1 MIIVNNN
8 KCNSCGLCVQICH
21 EYCIEQNN
29 ESIEINYGY
38 CSTCTQCIAVCP
50 SQALTW
56 DNFEPA
62 AFDKEQL
69 PSSSQLDELLKQR
82 RTVRDFKKEKID
94 RELLNEIA
102 DYANYAP
109 THNFNMRLIIVDDD
123 SFIEQIDKE
132 LYSFN
137 KRLYRYIFKPEIIHT
152 IIKIFTPDRE
162 FEYSKAKPKLE
173 MSLKTGKAIRSFP
186 AALLFIIADQRIPL
200 SLESAQFALYN
211 INLYALTKGIA
222 CRNMVGNQMFL
233 NRSKVIWNL
242 LGLQKHEK
250 IFGTMALGHPA
261 VKFSNKVAGKKMPV
275 QWNGKESN

>member
-1 MIIVNNN
+1 MIIVDSN
-8 KCNSCGLCVQICH
+8 KCNCCRLCIQICH

-29 ESIEINYGY
+29 ETIEINYRY

-56 DNFEPA
+56 DNSEPV
-62 AFDKEQL
+62 AFDKKQF
-69 PSSSQLDELLKQR
+69 PTSSQLDELLKER
-82 RTVRDFKKEKID
+82 RTVRDFKKEKIK
-94 RELLNEIA
+94 RELLNEIT

-109 THNFNMRLIIVDDD
+109 THNFNMRLIIIDDD
-123 SFIEQIDKE
+123 KFIEQIDKE

-137 KRLYRYIFKPEIIHT
+137 IKLYRYIFKPKIIHT

-173 MSLKTGKAIRSFP
+173 KSLKMEKAFRSFP
-186 AALLFIIADQRIPL
+186 AAILFIIADQRIPL
-200 SLESAQFALYN
+200 SLESAQYALYN
-211 INLYALTKGIA
+211 INLYALSKGIA

-250 IFGTMALGHPA
+250 IFGTMALGYPA
-261 VKFSNKVAGKKMPV
+261 VKFSNKVTGKKMPV
-275 QWNGKESN
+275 QWNFG